1 MLSMTGYGRGE
12 YKEGGIELCVEIK
25 TVNNRYLDVSVK
37 SPRIFF
43 ACEDVIRSAVRDK
56 LTRGHADVY
65 ITLSDKREKQ
75 RSLYLDEGTA
85 KAYADAAMRVR
96 ALIPEAEND
105 FSVTAVLRYPD
116 VIRSE
121 DAGSAD
127 DECMKALTVALNIA
141 LDKLNAMREVEGGK
155 LSADMLS
162 RMHTIEGEVGS
173 IEKRAPLVVENYKIK
188 LEAKMKKILEN
199 VEVDE
204 GRLLTEVALFA
215 DKSNI
220 DEELTRLHSHISQFR
235 EICKERLVG
244 RKLDFL
250 VQEFNRETNTI
261 CSKSNDI
268 EITRLALSMKNEIE
282 KIREQVQN
290 VE

>member
-12 YKEGGIELCVEIK
+12 YKEGGIELTVEIK

-37 SPRIFF
+37 SPRIFIAF
-43 ACEDVIRSAVRDK
+43 EEVIRSAVREK
-56 LTRGHADVY
+56 LTRGHADVF

-75 RSLYLDEGTA
+75 RTLFLDEGTA
-85 KAYADAAMRVR
+85 KAYADAARR
-96 ALIPEAEND
+96 IHALFPDAEND
-105 FSVTAVLRYPD
+105 FSVTSIARYPD
-116 VIRSE
+116 VIKAEESN
-121 DAGSAD
+121 SAD
-127 DECMKALTVALNIA
+127 DECLNALTKALGFA
-141 LDKLNAMREVEGGK
+141 LDRLNAMRETEGAK
-155 LSADMLS
+155 LAEDMLS
-162 RMHTIEGEVGS
+162 RIATIEGQVCAVER
-173 IEKRAPLVVENYKIK
+173 RAPAVAENYRTK
-188 LEAKMKKILEN
+188 LEAKMKKLLEG

-204 GRLLTEVALFA
+204 GRLLTEVALFS

-235 EICKERLVG
+235 EICKEKLVG

-268 EITRLALSMKNEIE
+268 EITRVGLAMKNEIE

>member
-1 MLSMTGYGRGE
+1 MTGYGRGE
-12 YKEGGIELCVEIK
+12 YKEGGLELTVEVK

-37 SPRIFF
+37 SPRIFIAF
-43 ACEDVIRSAVRDK
+43 EEVIRSIVREK
-56 LTRGHADVY
+56 LTRGHADIFV
-65 ITLSDKREKQ
+65 TLSDKREKQ
-75 RSLYLDEGTA
+75 RTLYLDEGTA
-85 KAYADAAMRVR
+85 KAYADAARKVHS
-96 ALIPEAEND
+96 LFPDAEND
-105 FSVTAVLRYPD
+105 FSVTSILRYPD
-116 VIRSE
+116 VIKAE
-121 DAGSAD
+121 ENGSAD
-127 DECMKALTVALNIA
+127 EECLNALKTALNTA
-141 LDKLNAMREVEGGK
+141 LDKLNAMRAIEGEK
-155 LSADMLS
+155 LSQDMLS
-162 RMHTIEGEVGS
+162 RIATIEGQVSS
-173 IEKRAPLVVENYKIK
+173 IEKRAPLVAENYRQK
-188 LEAKMKKILEN
+188 LEVKMKKLLEG

-204 GRLLTEVALFA
+204 GRLLTEVALFS

-235 EICKERLVG
+235 EICREMLVG

-268 EITRLALSMKNEIE
+268 EITRLGLAMKNEIE

>member
-12 YKEGGIELCVEIK
+12 YKEGGIELTVEIK

-37 SPRIFF
+37 SPRIFI
-43 ACEDVIRSAVRDK
+43 ACEDVIRSAVREK
-56 LTRGHADVY
+56 LTRGHADVF
-65 ITLSDKREKQ
+65 ISLSDKREKQ
-75 RSLYLDEGTA
+75 RTLYLDEGTA
-85 KAYADAAMRVR
+85 NAYADAARRVH
-96 ALIPEAEND
+96 ALFPDAEND
-105 FSVTAVLRYPD
+105 FSVSAILRYPD
-116 VIRSE
+116 VIKAEESN
-121 DAGSAD
+121 AAD
-127 DECMKALTVALNIA
+127 DECMKALDIALNAA
-141 LDKLNAMREVEGGK
+141 LDKLNIMRETEGQK
-155 LSADMLS
+155 LAFDMLS
-162 RMHTIEGEVGS
+162 RVETIEEQVNAV
-173 IEKRAPLVVENYKIK
+173 EKRAPLVAENYREK
-188 LEAKMKKILEN
+188 LEAKMKKLLDG

-204 GRLLTEVALFA
+204 GRLLTEVALFS

-268 EITRLALSMKNEIE
+268 EITRTALAMKNEIE

>member
-12 YKEGGIELCVEIK
+12 YKDGGLELTVEIK

-37 SPRIFF
+37 SPRIFIAF
-43 ACEDVIRSAVRDK
+43 EEVIRSIVREK
-56 LTRGHADVY
+56 LTRGHADVF
-65 ITLSDKREKQ
+65 ISLSDKRE
-75 RSLYLDEGTA
+75 RERTLYLDESTA
-85 KAYADAAMRVR
+85 KAYADAARRVHSLFPD
-96 ALIPEAEND
+96 AQND
-105 FSVTAVLRYPD
+105 FSVTSVLRYPD
-116 VIRSE
+116 VIKADE
-121 DAGSAD
+121 DKSAD
-127 DECMKALTVALNIA
+127 EESVNALKSALSLA
-141 LDKLNAMREVEGGK
+141 LDKLNAMRSIEGEK
-155 LSADMLS
+155 LSSDMLS
-162 RMHTIEGEVGS
+162 RIETIEGYVNA
-173 IEKRAPLVVENYKIK
+173 IEKRAPLVAENYRQK
-188 LEAKMKKILEN
+188 LEAKMKKLLEG

-204 GRLLTEVALFA
+204 GRLLTEVALFS

-235 EICKERLVG
+235 EICKESLVG

-268 EITRLALSMKNEIE
+268 EITRVGLAMKNEIE